1 MAGKVK
7 QRRARKV
14 YTSELAESFANAVNL
29 AAKQVSKEKPDSPS
43 ATLDKKECCKAC
55 SAKKVALPTSLLHKQ
70 KRSTQSAPKE
80 KGSVW
85 ITLCGGE
92 LVSAIAANQVTGL
105 EAVIN

>member
-70 KRSTQSAPKE
+70 KKEHIECSKGKGQCLDYLMRWRTCKCDSRQSGYGP
-80 KGSVW
+80 
-85 ITLCGGE
+85 
-92 LVSAIAANQVTGL
+92 
-105 EAVIN
+105 